1 MKKQTIIGLSILI
14 CGVMQ
19 SQEKGSYLHFNVGGG
34 LNTLS
39 YKLLDGT
46 QKGQAGYT
54 LNAAYSYFF
63 TPQFGIQTG
72 VGLQSFSS
80 LSTQNYMSASPDVD
94 TDGQTYEFR
103 SYYKNWQ
110 EKQQALFIDIPLEL
124 QYKHSIGK
132 KFGIIASAG
141 AKISFPISAS
151 YNTSGGAL
159 TTTGYYS
166 QWDVELNEM
175 PQHGFSTFTD
185 LKGNLSL
192 KPAYMG
198 IADLGGLYKLSEMM
212 DLYFGGYFNYG
223 LNNVVTPGTNLMF
236 QPNGVYNGV
245 FASAQT
251 NDVKPFSVGIKVG
264 IYLKMCKKKNEVAI
278 VRKTENKPEPEVIKQ
293 NEKQPVNSVPNETV
307 KTPDTVKT
315 VVPVVVETP
324 KVEVVDQPAVP
335 VIKHDA
341 VPVQDPLVKAKEI
354 AVSIIGNFAFNS
366 VQLLNDEDAKI
377 KALSV
382 LLNKN
387 PDIYLYITG
396 HTDNIGSHEVN
407 LRYGMRRA
415 LTMKQKFIEQGVS
428 DLKLFKQSKAYDE
441 PLVRNTTKANRA
453 KNRRVE
459 IMAFRLTKK

>member
-14 CGVMQ
+14 CGVIY
-19 SQEKGSYLHFNVGGG
+19 SQEKGSFLHFNVGGG

-39 YKLLDGT
+39 YRLLDGT

-54 LNAAYSYFF
+54 LDAAYSYFF
-63 TPQFGIQTG
+63 SPHWGIQTG

-80 LSTQNYMSASPDVD
+80 MSTQNYLSASPDVD

-103 SYYKNWQ
+103 SFYKNWQ
-110 EKQQALFIDIPLEL
+110 EKQQALSIDIPLEL
-124 QYKHSIGK
+124 QYKHSFGK

-151 YNTSGGAL
+151 YKTSGGTL

-166 QWDVELNEM
+166 QWDVELSDM
-175 PQHGFSTFTD
+175 PEHGFSTFTD
-185 LKGNLSL
+185 FKGNLSL

-223 LNNVVTPGTNLMF
+223 LNNVVTPGTNRMF
-236 QPNGVYNGV
+236 QPIGIYNGV

-251 NDVKPFSVGIKVG
+251 NDVKTFSIGLKVG

-278 VRKTENKPEPEVIKQ
+278 VQQIDNKPEPEVIKQ
-293 NEKQPVNSVPNETV
+293 NETA
-307 KTPDTVKT
+307 PDTVKA
-315 VVPVVVETP
+315 VAPVVVETS
-324 KVEVVDQPAVP
+324 KVEIADQPAIPVKKQDTVP
-335 VIKHDA
+335 VE
-341 VPVQDPLVKAKEI
+341 DPLVKAKEI
-354 AVSIIGNFAFNS
+354 AGTIIGNFGFNS
-366 VQLLNDEDAKI
+366 VQLLNDQDAKI
-377 KALSV
+377 RALNV
-382 LLNKN
+382 LLKTN
-387 PDIYLYITG
+387 PDIYLTITG

-407 LRYGMRRA
+407 LRVGMRRA
-415 LTMKQKFIEQGVS
+415 QTMKKEFIEQGVS
-428 DLKLFKQSKAYDE
+428 ELNLLTQSKAYDE
-441 PLVRNTTKANRA
+441 PLVRNTTNANRA

-459 IMAFRLTKK
+459 IKLFRRTKK